1 MNFGENF
8 VHMYSMHIFR
18 YIFTGR
24 KRKSW
29 EFSYHISNSVFQ
41 HFVGVFPICIMS
53 KIQPYDLHDAAEHG
67 NLEFFG
73 NLLSTGLPTNLFNGL
88 GQLPIH
94 TAVIHNQIPLG
105 NVAR

>member
-1 MNFGENF
+1 
-8 VHMYSMHIFR
+8 
-18 YIFTGR
+18 
-24 KRKSW
+24 
-29 EFSYHISNSVFQ
+29 
-41 HFVGVFPICIMS
+41 MS

-94 TAVIHNQIPLG
+94 TAVIHNQISLG
-105 NVAR
+105 NS

>member
-1 MNFGENF
+1 
-8 VHMYSMHIFR
+8 
-18 YIFTGR
+18 
-24 KRKSW
+24 
-29 EFSYHISNSVFQ
+29 
-41 HFVGVFPICIMS
+41 MS

-105 NVAR
+105 K

>member
-1 MNFGENF
+1 MK
-8 VHMYSMHIFR
+8 IFL
-18 YIFTGR
+18 
-24 KRKSW
+24 SH
-29 EFSYHISNSVFQ
+29 FSFQ
-41 HFVGVFPICIMS
+41 DLVGVFPICIMS

-94 TAVIHNQIPLG
+94 TAVIHNQISLG
-105 NVAR
+105 NIFR